1 MSTKIRQFIQVF
13 SGTSLIGIGIS
24 LNYLANLGLG
34 PWGVFH
40 DGLSKTLGISYGRT
54 IIITG
59 VAVMLLWIPLKQ
71 KPGLGTIVD
80 IFLVGIVA
88 DLIILN
94 FELSDSIFLSL
105 TLIAFGII
113 LIGAGTA
120 IYVGADLGAGPRD
133 GVMVGLETIGLKIG
147 TARNLIEL
155 FAFLT
160 GWLLGGLVGYVTIL
174 FVIGIGPVVQIV
186 LPYVCLLY
194 TSPSPRDEK
203 VSRMP
208 SSA

>member
-174 FVIGIGPVVQIV
+174 FVIDIGPVVQIV
-186 LPYVCLLY
+186 LPYVDM
-194 TSPSPRDEK
+194 RKND
-203 VSRMP
+203 
-208 SSA
+208 

>member
-59 VAVMLLWIPLKQ
+59 VAVMLLWIPLEQ

-88 DLIILN
+88 GLIILN
-94 FELSDSIFLSL
+94 FKLSDNIFLSL
-105 TLIAFGII
+105 ALITFGII

-186 LPYVCLLY
+186 LPYVDM
-194 TSPSPRDEK
+194 RKND
-203 VSRMP
+203 
-208 SSA
+208 

>member
-105 TLIAFGII
+105 TLIFFGII

-186 LPYVCLLY
+186 LPYVDM
-194 TSPSPRDEK
+194 RKND
-203 VSRMP
+203 
-208 SSA
+208 

>member
-1 MSTKIRQFIQVF
+1 MFTKIRQFIQVF
-13 SGTSLIGIGIS
+13 SGTSLIGLGIS

-71 KPGLGTIVD
+71 KPGIGTIVD

-88 DLIILN
+88 DLVILN
-94 FELSDSIFLSL
+94 FELSNNVFISL

-113 LIGAGTA
+113 FIGAGTA

-133 GVMVGLETIGLKIG
+133 GVMVGMETIGFKIG

-155 FAFLT
+155 FAFLS

-186 LPYVCLLY
+186 LPYVDM
-194 TSPSPRDEK
+194 REND
-203 VSRMP
+203 
-208 SSA
+208 

>member
-40 DGLSKTLGISYGRT
+40 DGLSKTLDISYGRT

-186 LPYVCLLY
+186 LPYVDM
-194 TSPSPRDEK
+194 RKND
-203 VSRMP
+203 
-208 SSA
+208 

>member
-13 SGTSLIGIGIS
+13 SGTSLIGMGIS

-94 FELSDSIFLSL
+94 FELSENIFLSL

-174 FVIGIGPVVQIV
+174 FVIGIGPVVQMV
-186 LPYVCLLY
+186 LPYVDM
-194 TSPSPRDEK
+194 RKND
-203 VSRMP
+203 
-208 SSA
+208 

>member
-13 SGTSLIGIGIS
+13 SGTSLIGVGIS

-59 VAVMLLWIPLKQ
+59 VAVMLLWVPLKQ
-71 KPGLGTIVD
+71 KPGIGTIVD
-80 IFLVGIVA
+80 MFLVGIVA
-88 DLIILN
+88 DLVILN
-94 FELSDSIFLSL
+94 FELSDNIFTSL

-113 LIGAGTA
+113 FIGAGTA

-133 GVMVGLETIGLKIG
+133 GVMVGLETIGFKIG

-155 FAFLT
+155 FAFLS

-186 LPYVCLLY
+186 LPYVDM
-194 TSPSPRDEK
+194 REND
-203 VSRMP
+203 
-208 SSA
+208 

>member
-1 MSTKIRQFIQVF
+1 MSTKIRQFVQVF

-133 GVMVGLETIGLKIG
+133 GVMVGLETLGLKIG

-186 LPYVCLLY
+186 LPYVDM
-194 TSPSPRDEK
+194 RKND
-203 VSRMP
+203 
-208 SSA
+208 

>member
-1 MSTKIRQFIQVF
+1 MWTKIRQLIQVF

-34 PWGVFH
+34 HWGVFH
-40 DGLSKTLGISYGRT
+40 DGLSKTLGISYGKT

-59 VAVMLLWIPLKQ
+59 VAVLLLWIPLKQ

-80 IFLVGIVA
+80 IFLVGSVA

-94 FELSDSIFLSL
+94 FEFSDNIFLSL
-105 TLIAFGII
+105 TLIVLGII

-120 IYVGADLGAGPRD
+120 IYIGADLGAGPRD
-133 GVMVGLETIGLKIG
+133 GVMVGLETIGFKIG

-155 FAFLT
+155 FAFIT
-160 GWLLGGLVGYVTIL
+160 GWLLGGLVGYVTIF

-186 LPYVCLLY
+186 LPYVDM
-194 TSPSPRDEK
+194 RK
-203 VSRMP
+203 N
-208 SSA
+208 A

>member
-1 MSTKIRQFIQVF
+1 MSTKIRQLIQVF

-40 DGLSKTLGISYGRT
+40 DGLSKTLGISYGKT

-80 IFLVGIVA
+80 IFLVGSVA

-94 FELSDSIFLSL
+94 FEFSDSIFLSL
-105 TLIAFGII
+105 ILIVLGII

-120 IYVGADLGAGPRD
+120 IYIGADFGAGPRD
-133 GVMVGLETIGLKIG
+133 GVMVGLETIGFKIG

-155 FAFLT
+155 FAFIT
-160 GWLLGGLVGYVTIL
+160 GWLLGGLVGYVTIF

-186 LPYVCLLY
+186 LPYVDM
-194 TSPSPRDEK
+194 RK
-203 VSRMP
+203 H
-208 SSA
+208 A

>member
-1 MSTKIRQFIQVF
+1 MSTKIRQFVQVF

-94 FELSDSIFLSL
+94 FELSDNIFLSL

-186 LPYVCLLY
+186 LPYVDM
-194 TSPSPRDEK
+194 RKND
-203 VSRMP
+203 
-208 SSA
+208 

>member
-186 LPYVCLLY
+186 LPYVDILKN
-194 TSPSPRDEK
+194 D
-203 VSRMP
+203 
-208 SSA
+208 

>member
-113 LIGAGTA
+113 LIGTGTA

-174 FVIGIGPVVQIV
+174 FVIGIGPVVQMV
-186 LPYVCLLY
+186 LPYVDM
-194 TSPSPRDEK
+194 RKND
-203 VSRMP
+203 
-208 SSA
+208 

>member
-1 MSTKIRQFIQVF
+1 MLTKTRQFIQVF

-71 KPGLGTIVD
+71 KPGIGTIID

-94 FELSDSIFLSL
+94 FDLSDSIFLSL
-105 TLIAFGII
+105 ALIAFGII

-133 GVMVGLETIGLKIG
+133 GVMVGLEKIGLKIG

-174 FVIGIGPVVQIV
+174 FVIGIGPVVQMV
-186 LPYVCLLY
+186 LPYVDM
-194 TSPSPRDEK
+194 RKND
-203 VSRMP
+203 
-208 SSA
+208 

>member
-40 DGLSKTLGISYGRT
+40 DGLSKTLGISYGKT

-186 LPYVCLLY
+186 LPYVDM
-194 TSPSPRDEK
+194 RKND
-203 VSRMP
+203 
-208 SSA
+208 

>member
-1 MSTKIRQFIQVF
+1 MSTKIRQFVQVF

-71 KPGLGTIVD
+71 KPGIGTIVD

-88 DLIILN
+88 DLILRYM
-94 FELSDSIFLSL
+94 L
-105 TLIAFGII
+105 
-113 LIGAGTA
+113 
-120 IYVGADLGAGPRD
+120 
-133 GVMVGLETIGLKIG
+133 
-147 TARNLIEL
+147 
-155 FAFLT
+155 
-160 GWLLGGLVGYVTIL
+160 
-174 FVIGIGPVVQIV
+174 VQIWELDHEMELWLV
-186 LPYVCLLY
+186 
-194 TSPSPRDEK
+194 
-203 VSRMP
+203 
-208 SSA
+208 

>member
-71 KPGLGTIVD
+71 KPGIGTIVD

-105 TLIAFGII
+105 ALIAFGIF

-186 LPYVCLLY
+186 LPYVDM
-194 TSPSPRDEK
+194 RKND
-203 VSRMP
+203 
-208 SSA
+208 

>member
-71 KPGLGTIVD
+71 KPGIGTVVD

-186 LPYVCLLY
+186 LPYVDM
-194 TSPSPRDEK
+194 RKND
-203 VSRMP
+203 
-208 SSA
+208 

>member
-13 SGTSLIGIGIS
+13 LGTSLIGIGIS

-71 KPGLGTIVD
+71 KPGIGTVVD
-80 IFLVGIVA
+80 IFLVGFVA

-174 FVIGIGPVVQIV
+174 FVIGIGPVVQMV
-186 LPYVCLLY
+186 LPYVDM
-194 TSPSPRDEK
+194 RKND
-203 VSRMP
+203 
-208 SSA
+208 

>member
-71 KPGLGTIVD
+71 KPGIGTIVD
-80 IFLVGIVA
+80 IFLVGLVA

-94 FELSDSIFLSL
+94 FELSESIFLSL

-186 LPYVCLLY
+186 LPYVDM
-194 TSPSPRDEK
+194 RKND
-203 VSRMP
+203 
-208 SSA
+208 

>member
-160 GWLLGGLVGYVTIL
+160 GWLLGWLVGYVTIL

-186 LPYVCLLY
+186 LPYVDM
-194 TSPSPRDEK
+194 RKND
-203 VSRMP
+203 
-208 SSA
+208 

>member
-71 KPGLGTIVD
+71 KPGIGTIID

-94 FELSDSIFLSL
+94 FKLSDSIFLSL
-105 TLIAFGII
+105 ALITFGII

-133 GVMVGLETIGLKIG
+133 GVMVGLETIGFKIG

-186 LPYVCLLY
+186 LPYVDM
-194 TSPSPRDEK
+194 REND
-203 VSRMP
+203 
-208 SSA
+208 

>member
-24 LNYLANLGLG
+24 LNNLANLGLG

-71 KPGLGTIVD
+71 KPGIGTIID

-94 FELSDSIFLSL
+94 FKLSDSIFLSL
-105 TLIAFGII
+105 ALITFGII

-133 GVMVGLETIGLKIG
+133 GVMVGLETIGFKIG

-186 LPYVCLLY
+186 LPYVDM
-194 TSPSPRDEK
+194 RENN
-203 VSRMP
+203 
-208 SSA
+208 